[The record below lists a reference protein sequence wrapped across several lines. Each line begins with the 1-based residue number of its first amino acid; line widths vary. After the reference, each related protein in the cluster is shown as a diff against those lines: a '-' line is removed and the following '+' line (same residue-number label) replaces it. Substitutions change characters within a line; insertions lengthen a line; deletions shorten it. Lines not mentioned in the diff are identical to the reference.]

1 MYKLC
6 LFLGNAERAKFR
18 INNIDN
24 SNNFLTYCTY
34 GKVSKDLSVSH
45 VDNNISTY
53 LLLYQLFSSLCT
65 DKEIHVLDQLYRSFL
80 CNCWSYLYSRCL
92 LLLDSWLILLASSC
106 LKQINPFQCINNN
119 PPRFVYRISHLIS
132 GTDPDYMV
140 TGCRF
145 NNKFSGSSIEQWL
158 FRDKVAILY
167 KPARFYAVR
176 LIYGQ
181 HL

>member
-1 MYKLC
+1 MFPERKFTFRFANGEISYKRSKIGWLLYKLC

-65 DKEIHVLDQLYRSFL
+65 DKEIHGLDQLYRSFL
-80 CNCWSYLYSRCL
+80 CNCWSYWYSRCL
-92 LLLDSWLILLASSC
+92 LLLDSWLILF
-106 LKQINPFQCINNN
+106 K
-119 PPRFVYRISHLIS
+119 
-132 GTDPDYMV
+132 
-140 TGCRF
+140 TGVF
-145 NNKFSGSSIEQWL
+145 LSKAN
-158 FRDKVAILY
+158 
-167 KPARFYAVR
+167 
-176 LIYGQ
+176 
-181 HL
+181 